1 MTGSSVA
8 MTNANEPQPV
18 ETRFGT
24 FTARPRDIV
33 TLADGL
39 PGFESCRRF
48 FLLTSPAIEPLMCL
62 QGLDDAR
69 PAFLAIDPRL
79 VDGNYRC
86 ALDDLQRRRLGAAAD
101 ATLLWLSIVRVTESE
116 GSTVNL
122 RAPLVIDPNRMQGVQ
137 LLSGHDE
144 YDTAE
149 RLE

>member
-48 FLLTSPAIEPLMCL
+48 FPAHIAGDRAAHVPV
-62 QGLDDAR
+62 GLDDAR
-69 PAFLAIDPRL
+69 RPSSRSTRVWSTATTGVRSTIRSGGVSAQPPMPR
-79 VDGNYRC
+79 Y
-86 ALDDLQRRRLGAAAD
+86 
-101 ATLLWLSIVRVTESE
+101 LWLSIVRVTESE

-122 RAPLVIDPNRMQGVQ
+122 RAPLVIDPNRPQACSCCRAMM
-137 LLSGHDE
+137 S
-144 YDTAE
+144 TTPRE

>member
-1 MTGSSVA
+1 MIDTEAG
-8 MTNANEPQPV
+8 QPI

-24 FTARPRDIV
+24 FTARSRDIV

-48 FLLTSPAIEPLMCL
+48 FLLTSPAIQPLTCL
-62 QGLDDAR
+62 QGLDAAQ
-69 PAFLAIDPRL
+69 PAFLAIDPRF
-79 VDGNYRC
+79 VDATYRC
-86 ALDDLQRRRLGAAAD
+86 QLDDLQMHRLGASP
-101 ATLLWLSIVRVTESE
+101 TSPLLWLAIVRVSE
-116 GSTVNL
+116 DGGSTVNL
-122 RAPLVIDPNRMQGVQ
+122 RAPLVIDPVRMRGVQ